1 VRRAGVVVEV
11 ELRETSL
18 EGRLARRAG
27 MSGRP
32 TLGILGFGRFGGFL
46 ASRLREDFTVVVSDV
61 LDRREEA
68 RAAGARWGTVDQV
81 AACRW
86 IVPAVPIGR
95 LRDALADLAPRLAP
109 GATVVE
115 VSSVKTLP
123 SRWLRELLPSDVT
136 AVATH
141 PLFGPDSAARSLKG
155 LPFVVCPLPSQAAA
169 AARVCAY
176 ARRRGLRVVRLEA
189 AEHDELMAR
198 TQALT
203 FFLSRVLTRLD
214 LPDPESP
221 VGTLSY
227 RRLRASLASV
237 ARDTDELYRDL
248 VQLNP
253 HARRFVEDVASAV
266 AAERAGLT
274 RGSATPSCW
283 DGTNSGRRPGP

>member
-1 VRRAGVVVEV
+1 MCPAGAGVGVES
-11 ELRETSL
+11 REAAL
-18 EGRLARRAG
+18 EGLFTGWAAV
-27 MSGRP
+27 SGRP
-32 TLGILGFGRFGGFL
+32 TLGILGLGRFGAFL
-46 ASRLREDFTVVVSDV
+46 ASRLREDFTVVASDA
-61 LDRREEA
+61 LDRRKEA

-86 IVPAVPIGR
+86 VVPAVPIGR
-95 LRDALADLAPRLAP
+95 LHDALADLAPRLGT

-115 VSSVKTLP
+115 VSSVKALP

-155 LPFVVCPLPSQAAA
+155 LPFVVCPLPGQAAA
-169 AARVCAY
+169 ATRVCAY

-189 AEHDELMAR
+189 DEHDELMAR

-214 LPDPESP
+214 LPDPEGP

-227 RRLRASLASV
+227 RRLRAALASV

-253 HARRFVEDVASAV
+253 HARRFVEDVASVV
-266 AAERAGLT
+266 AAERAALLWELAEAAVPPAAT
-274 RGSATPSCW
+274 RQG
-283 DGTNSGRRPGP
+283 